1 MSQKITIDRA
11 SRSAE
16 SRDSET
22 RRKPWRP
29 PSRLDAPPAPEGYK
43 YRWIRA
49 EVNGNL
55 DNQNVYSKLREGYEL
70 VRPENIPEEYR
81 ATLPTMDD
89 GKHAGV
95 ISVGGLLLAKIP
107 EETVEER
114 NAYFRQRA
122 QEQLHAVDNEM
133 MRENAHSSMRIQSPE
148 RSSRTTFRQPQ
159 G

>member
-1 MSQKITIDRA
+1 MSEKVTIDRA

-16 SRDSET
+16 SRDKDV

-29 PSRLDAPPAPEGYK
+29 PSRLDAPPAPEGFK

-81 ATLPTMDD
+81 GLLPTMDD

-95 ISVGGLLLAKIP
+95 VSVGGLLLAKIP
-107 EETVEER
+107 LETVEER
-114 NAYFRQRA
+114 NTYFRQKA
-122 QEQLHAVDNEM
+122 QEQLQAVDNEM
-133 MRENAHSSMRIQSPE
+133 MRENAHSSMRLQTPE
-148 RSSRTTFRQPQ
+148 RSSRTTFRQP
-159 G
+159 

>member
-1 MSQKITIDRA
+1 MSEKITIDRA
-11 SRSAE
+11 SRSSE
-16 SRDSET
+16 SRDKEA

-70 VRPENIPEEYR
+70 VRPENVPEEYR
-81 ATLPTMDD
+81 AMLPTMDD

-107 EETVEER
+107 DETVAER
-114 NAYFRQRA
+114 NMYFRQKA
-122 QEQLHAVDNEM
+122 QDQLQAVDNEM

-148 RSSRTTFRQPQ
+148 RTSRTTFRQPQ

>member
-1 MSQKITIDRA
+1 MSEKVTIDRA

-16 SRDSET
+16 SRDKEA

-29 PSRLDAPPAPEGYK
+29 PSRLDAPPAPEGFK

-81 ATLPTMDD
+81 GLLPTMDD

-95 ISVGGLLLAKIP
+95 VSVGGLLLAKIP
-107 EETVEER
+107 LETVEER
-114 NAYFRQRA
+114 NTYFRQKA
-122 QEQLHAVDNEM
+122 QEQLQAVDNEM
-133 MRENAHSSMRIQSPE
+133 MRENAHSSMRLQAPE
-148 RSSRTTFRQPQ
+148 RSSRTTFRQP
-159 G
+159 

>member
-1 MSQKITIDRA
+1 MSEKITIDRA

-16 SRDSET
+16 SRDKAS

-29 PSRLDAPPAPEGYK
+29 PSRLDAPPAPEGFK
-43 YRWIRA
+43 YRWIRS
-49 EVNGNL
+49 EINGSL

-70 VRPENIPEEYR
+70 VRPENIPEEFR

-107 EETVEER
+107 DETVEER

-122 QEQLHAVDNEM
+122 QEQLSAVDNEM
-133 MRENAHSSMRIQSPE
+133 MRENAHSSMRIQSPD

>member
-1 MSQKITIDRA
+1 MSEKVTIDRA

-16 SRDSET
+16 SRDKDV

-29 PSRLDAPPAPEGYK
+29 PSRLDAPPAPEGFK

-81 ATLPTMDD
+81 GLLPTMDD

-95 ISVGGLLLAKIP
+95 VSVGGLLLAKIP
-107 EETVEER
+107 LETVEER
-114 NAYFRQRA
+114 NTYFRQKA
-122 QEQLHAVDNEM
+122 QEQLQAVDNEM
-133 MRENAHSSMRIQSPE
+133 MRENAHSSMRLQAPE
-148 RSSRTTFRQPQ
+148 RSSRTTFRQP
-159 G
+159 

>member
-1 MSQKITIDRA
+1 MSEKLTIDRA

-16 SRDSET
+16 SRDKTT

-29 PSRLDAPPAPEGYK
+29 PSRLDAPPAPEGFK

-49 EVNGNL
+49 EINGSL

-70 VRPENIPEEYR
+70 VRPENIPEEFR

-107 EETVEER
+107 DETVEER
-114 NAYFRQRA
+114 NTYFRQRA

>member
-1 MSQKITIDRA
+1 MSEKLTIDRA
-11 SRSAE
+11 SRSAD
-16 SRDSET
+16 SRDKQS

-29 PSRLDAPPAPEGYK
+29 PSRLDAPPAPDGSQ

-55 DNQNVYSKLREGYEL
+55 DNQNVYSKMREGYEL
-70 VRPENIPEEYR
+70 VRPENVPEEYR
-81 ATLPTMDD
+81 AMLPTMDD

-95 ISVGGLLLAKIP
+95 ISVGGLLLAKIDK
-107 EETVEER
+107 ETVEER
-114 NAYFRQRA
+114 NTYFRQKA
-122 QEQLHAVDNEM
+122 QDQLLAVDNEM

-148 RSSRTTFRQPQ
+148 RTSRTTFRQPQ

>member
-1 MSQKITIDRA
+1 MSEKLTIDRA
-11 SRSAE
+11 SRSAD
-16 SRDSET
+16 SRDKQS

-29 PSRLDAPPAPEGYK
+29 PSRLDAPPAPDGTQ

-70 VRPENIPEEYR
+70 VRPENVPEEYR
-81 ATLPTMDD
+81 NMLPTMDD

-95 ISVGGLLLAKIP
+95 ISVGGLLLAKIDK
-107 EETVEER
+107 ETVEER
-114 NAYFRQRA
+114 NAYFRQKA
-122 QEQLHAVDNEM
+122 QEQLMAVDNEM
-133 MRENAHSSMRIQSPE
+133 MRENAHSSMRIQTPE
-148 RSSRTTFRQPQ
+148 RTSRTTFRQPQ